1 MSVSAEERVCFY
13 EVASLYGTTYPPSLP
28 GWDPTEKT
36 RELAEGARDQHGLLI
51 EDGTGYSAKHFL
63 QAIRELAGLPPRDAP
78 DIRTFYQWL
87 WEGTLGRLQS
97 VGTVEYTTGAEEG
110 KKAREVQSKEKF
122 FFSMLKILR
131 SSRPVSARTSRIT
144 WL

>member
-51 EDGTGYSAKHFL
+51 EDGTGHSAEHFS

-78 DIRTFYQWL
+78 DIRTFYRWFWDEEWARSGASNL
-87 WEGTLGRLQS
+87 WAPWNTPRGQRREKKR
-97 VGTVEYTTGAEEG
+97 E
-110 KKAREVQSKEKF
+110 KFKARKN
-122 FFSMLKILR
+122 FFSQC
-131 SSRPVSARTSRIT
+131 
-144 WL
+144 